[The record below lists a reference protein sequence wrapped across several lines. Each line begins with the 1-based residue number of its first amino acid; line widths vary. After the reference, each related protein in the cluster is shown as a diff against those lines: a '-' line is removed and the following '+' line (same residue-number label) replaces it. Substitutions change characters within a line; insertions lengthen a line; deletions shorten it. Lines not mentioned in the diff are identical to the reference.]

1 MILSRVNLTKTTSL
15 IPLNTNLKKA
25 IIPFNTNV
33 KKALIP
39 FNNNVKKSLIPLK
52 PIVNNSKTLFNIN
65 YKIKNN
71 KKFIGF
77 IVINSFMYINL
88 YTYIYINN
96 IVLLFTS

>member
-15 IPLNTNLKKA
+15 ILLNTNLKKA
-25 IIPFNTNV
+25 LIPFNTNV

-39 FNNNVKKSLIPLK
+39 IKT
-52 PIVNNSKTLFNIN
+52 IVNHSKTLFNIN

-96 IVLLFTS
+96 LALLFTS